1 MRFVPVMSRKHSS
14 IENFS
19 TTGAY
24 RRQMFMKAR
33 EFVSYSLKS
42 GRANT
47 SSGHLRRADEIGS
60 PVTTPRRFAGID
72 FARMTPVRFSGSP
85 PTADGIRRQVSLT
98 ELHPPRSLPR
108 EKRAVDVDVKNQSV
122 GHCRHLRYLAGI
134 IGGLRGYFT

>member
-1 MRFVPVMSRKHSS
+1 M
-14 IENFS
+14 N
-19 TTGAY
+19 
-24 RRQMFMKAR
+24 AR
-33 EFVSYSLKS
+33 EFRSYNAKS

-85 PTADGIRRQVSLT
+85 PTADGIRRRSASPSFT
-98 ELHPPRSLPR
+98 RARSLPR

-122 GHCRHLRYLAGI
+122 GHCRHLRYFTGI
-134 IGGLRGYFT
+134 IGGLRGYCYT